1 MFCRLASFVQN
12 VENGRRNF
20 TLTAGGWPSALAALG
35 SGSFGPKWEIALSSS
50 GDRAEEAKAELI
62 HAKFIFCS

>member
-1 MFCRLASFVQN
+1 MFCRLASFVEN
-12 VENGRRNF
+12 VEEWLKDAI
-20 TLTAGGWPSALAALG
+20 LTAGGRPSALTALG

-50 GDRAEEAKAELI
+50 GDRAEETKAEPI